1 MAKPVRPHE
10 FKFRALIDTR
20 EKEERRIIC
29 VSLIDPIE
37 EIRKDRKR
45 FEELAKMLVLNFFK
59 VGKNGG
65 IILPSGS
72 KRLDKG
78 LIIEMESFEDLA
90 NVIGPLGKSGYS
102 LVLKVSYESGSAL
115 KTLELANK
123 ALEEENEALKH
134 EVRELLDL
142 AARLEAAKESLRV
155 SFDAIKDLM
164 ISFDCEGNILIVNE
178 ACTEWFGQSP
188 EDIITRKKYKVILN
202 QDVLSII
209 RKVCESKETL
219 RFEEQIG
226 EKTVQI
232 TYIPMSNKKNGETE
246 VVMMAQDI
254 TGQKNGFI
262 PQIENRSSENGLIMG
277 MAARN
282 VLNSSLT
289 AILGFSQLALSSY
302 DWPKATRARYLKLI
316 ERTALRM
323 KNEIAKVF
331 EKKCDP

>member
-1 MAKPVRPHE
+1 MAKPIRPPE

-20 EKEERRIIC
+20 EKEERSIIC

-45 FEELAKMLVLNFFK
+45 FEELAKTLVLRFFK
-59 VGKNGG
+59 VGKEGG

-78 LIIEMESFEDLA
+78 LILEMESFEDLTD
-90 NVIGPLGKSGYS
+90 VSGPVRKPGYS

-123 ALEEENEALKH
+123 ALEEENEALKQ

-142 AARLEAAKESLRV
+142 AAGLEAAKESLRV

-219 RFEEQIG
+219 RFEEHIG

-232 TYIPMSNKKNGETE
+232 TYIPMTNKKNGETE

-254 TGQKNGFI
+254 TGQKNGDI
-262 PQIENRSSENGLIMG
+262 IENRRNGSGLIMG

-323 KNEIAKVF
+323 KNEINKVV
-331 EKKCDP
+331 EKKA

>member
-1 MAKPVRPHE
+1 MAKPLRPPE
-10 FKFRALIDTR
+10 FKFRTLIDTG
-20 EKEERRIIC
+20 EKGDRSILS

-37 EIRKDRKR
+37 EIRRDRKQ
-45 FEELAKMLVLNFFK
+45 FEELAKLLAFKFFTVNK
-59 VGKNGG
+59 HGG
-65 IILPSGS
+65 IILSSAS

-78 LIIEMESFEDLA
+78 LIIEMESFED
-90 NVIGPLGKSGYS
+90 IGQRGESVRKSQYS
-102 LVLKVSYESGSAL
+102 LVLKVSCESGGAL
-115 KTLELANK
+115 KTLESANK
-123 ALEEENEALKH
+123 SLEEEKEALKQ

-142 AARLEAAKESLRV
+142 VSRLEAAKESLRV

-178 ACTEWFGQSP
+178 ACTEWFGQKP

-219 RFEEQIG
+219 HFEEQIG
-226 EKTVQI
+226 EKAVQM
-232 TYIPMSNKKNGETE
+232 TYIPMTNKKNGETE
-246 VVMMAQDI
+246 VVMLAQDV
-254 TGQKNGFI
+254 TGQKS
-262 PQIENRSSENGLIMG
+262 QIEKGEEMIMG
-277 MAARN
+277 MAVRN
-282 VLNSSLT
+282 LLNSSLT

-323 KNEIAKVF
+323 KKEINKIGI
-331 EKKCDP
+331 

>member
-1 MAKPVRPHE
+1 MAKPIRPPE
-10 FKFRALIDTR
+10 FKFRALIDTG
-20 EKEERRIIC
+20 EKGERSIIR
-29 VSLIDPIE
+29 VALIDPIE
-37 EIRKDRKR
+37 EIRNDQNR
-45 FEELAKMLVLNFFK
+45 FEELARTLAFKFFK
-59 VGKNGG
+59 VNKDGG
-65 IILPSGS
+65 ILLPSNS
-72 KRLDKG
+72 KRLDNG
-78 LIIEMESFEDLA
+78 LIIEMESFEDLSK
-90 NVIGPLGKSGYS
+90 ISGPIRKPGYS
-102 LVLKVSYESGSAL
+102 LVLKVSYESGSTL
-115 KTLELANK
+115 KMLELANK
-123 ALEEENEALKH
+123 ALEEEKEALKQ

-226 EKTVQI
+226 EKAVQI
-232 TYIPMSNKKNGETE
+232 TYIPVTNKKNGETE

-254 TGQKNGFI
+254 TGQKNEE
-262 PQIENRSSENGLIMG
+262 IENRNSGNGLIMG

-323 KNEIAKVF
+323 KNEISKIG
-331 EKKCDP
+331 ERKSDSP

>member
-1 MAKPVRPHE
+1 MAKPIRPHE

-45 FEELAKMLVLNFFK
+45 FEELAKTLVFRFFK
-59 VGKNGG
+59 VGKDGG

-72 KRLDKG
+72 ERLDNG
-78 LIIEMESFEDLA
+78 LILEMESFEDLTD
-90 NVIGPLGKSGYS
+90 VSGPLRKPGYS
-102 LVLKVSYESGSAL
+102 LVLKVSYESGRSL

-123 ALEEENEALKH
+123 TLEEENEALKH

-188 EDIITRKKYKVILN
+188 EDIIIRKKYKVILN
-202 QDVLSII
+202 QDVISII

-232 TYIPMSNKKNGETE
+232 TYIPMTNKKNGETE

-254 TGQKNGFI
+254 TGHI
-262 PQIENRSSENGLIMG
+262 RQIENRSSGNGLIMG